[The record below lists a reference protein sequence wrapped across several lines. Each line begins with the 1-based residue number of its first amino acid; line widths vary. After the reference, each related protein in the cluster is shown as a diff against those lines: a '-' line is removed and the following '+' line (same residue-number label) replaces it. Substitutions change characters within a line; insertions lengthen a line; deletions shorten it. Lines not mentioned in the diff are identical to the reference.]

1 MVRNLLH
8 VKTLSIIMQ
17 VEFRVLCSFP
27 MRHGR
32 SGLMIFLT
40 WKLSLLVYDAAV
52 WLWRFI
58 GGSCHKYHFCRD
70 KSFVVFVATKHD
82 FWRDQS
88 MLLTTK
94 LLS

>member
-1 MVRNLLH
+1 
-8 VKTLSIIMQ
+8 
-17 VEFRVLCSFP
+17 

-32 SGLMIFLT
+32 SGLMIFFT

-70 KSFVVFVATKHD
+70 KSFVVFVATKTRLLARPKYASHD
-82 FWRDQS
+82 KTLVVTNIF
-88 MLLTTK
+88 L
-94 LLS
+94 